1 MHGSLD
7 WGAGASLCGGD
18 TGHDGVDVVAAAAP
32 SGLSAA
38 VATGGTTH
46 VVFLWLVVSY
56 WLTLNWIYT
65 LMGITPVYA
74 NAGAG
79 VVGEKLVSM

>member
-1 MHGSLD
+1 M
-7 WGAGASLCGGD
+7 
-18 TGHDGVDVVAAAAP
+18 
-32 SGLSAA
+32 
-38 VATGGTTH
+38 
-46 VVFLWLVVSY
+46 FLWLVVSY

-74 NAGAG
+74 NAGAA